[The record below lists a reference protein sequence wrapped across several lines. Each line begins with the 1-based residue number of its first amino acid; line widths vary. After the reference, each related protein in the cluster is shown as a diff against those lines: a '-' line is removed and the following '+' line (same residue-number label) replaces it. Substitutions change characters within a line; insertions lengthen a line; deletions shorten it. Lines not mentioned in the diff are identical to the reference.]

1 MQERNVLILGASGQL
16 GSELAWVCTRRG
28 WTVKPFTHQEI
39 DITDAGAVE
48 RLIGSERPWA
58 VINCAAYNQVE
69 GAESDPAAAFAING
83 AAPESL
89 ARACRMFDSLLVHF
103 SSDYVF
109 DGCLGRPYT
118 EEDVPAPLNVYGRS
132 KLAGEEAIR
141 LLQPRHLIFRVTG
154 LYGRHR
160 SPRGKPNFVES
171 IITKA
176 KVAGTLAVHSD
187 LVCTPTSA
195 RQAAVS
201 VGETLERE
209 AVGTF
214 HLTNA
219 GSCSWFEFARE
230 IVRQSSLPC
239 EIVPVPHSSG
249 AGLASRPRYTA
260 MSNAKLHAAGVRP
273 LPAWQAAVSEYIRSR
288 AL

>member
-1 MQERNVLILGASGQL
+1 MSDRVIVILGASGQL
-16 GSELAWVCTRRG
+16 GSELAG
-28 WTVKPFTHQEI
+28 ILSKDWTVKAYTHQNVE
-39 DITDAGAVE
+39 ITDTSAVE
-48 RLIGSERPWA
+48 RLIGSERPFA

-69 GAESDPAAAFAING
+69 GAESDPVAAFAING
-83 AAPESL
+83 IAPESL
-89 ARACRMFDSLLVHF
+89 ARACRRFDSLLVHF

-109 DGCLGRPYT
+109 DGELGRPYT

-141 LLQPRHLIFRVTG
+141 LLHPRHLIFRVTG

-171 IITKA
+171 IIAKA
-176 KVAGTLAVHSD
+176 KVASTLSVHSD

-195 RQAAVS
+195 RQAAISVS
-201 VGETLERE
+201 QTLERE
-209 AVGTF
+209 AIGTF
-214 HLTNA
+214 HLTNS
-219 GSCSWFEFARE
+219 GSCSWFEFANE

-249 AGLASRPRYTA
+249 GGLALRPQYTA

-273 LPAWQAAVSEYIRSR
+273 LPAWQAAVSEYLRSR